1 MECGWNSNTIAPL
14 DQGEDWSIEHYY
26 NNTECQQVC
35 LEHPNCKA
43 YRLQDGITGCDIFNV
58 ALGAGGSNIIS
69 ATPSG
74 SQWWDRDCQK
84 HIPVRFPSYAN
95 T

>member
-1 MECGWNSNTIAPL
+1 MECGWDSNTIAPL

-35 LEHPNCKA
+35 LDHPNCKA

-84 HIPVRFPSYAN
+84 YIPVRLTSYAN